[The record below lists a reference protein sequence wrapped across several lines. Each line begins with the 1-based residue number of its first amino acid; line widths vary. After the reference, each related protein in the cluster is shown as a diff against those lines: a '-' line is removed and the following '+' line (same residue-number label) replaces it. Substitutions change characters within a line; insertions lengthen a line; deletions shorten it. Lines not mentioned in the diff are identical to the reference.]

1 MTKITIGTANFN
13 QSYGIKKFKIN
24 RNEIKKILLKSKSNK
39 IKLIDT
45 AIDYNLSKRFLNSLD
60 FAEHQIISKIKLPN
74 HKKKQFIQKIPL
86 LIEKEKKKFK
96 VKNLKGI
103 LIHNIKDLL
112 VKKYGEDFLKM
123 LIEMKKKKLI
133 SKLGVSIYDPTD
145 LDKLLRK
152 FTPDIIQLP
161 INIFD
166 QRFLKNNILKKI
178 KKKKNFYSSQ
188 INLFTR
194 IVIKR
199 LKKNKKN

>member
-123 LIEMKKKKLI
+123 LIEMKKKK
-133 SKLGVSIYDPTD
+133 
-145 LDKLLRK
+145 
-152 FTPDIIQLP
+152 
-161 INIFD
+161 INF
-166 QRFLKNNILKKI
+166 
-178 KKKKNFYSSQ
+178 
-188 INLFTR
+188 
-194 IVIKR
+194 
-199 LKKNKKN
+199 